1 MNMFLAPLRN
11 SDRRKLKQR
20 VLEDFGLS
28 NSQEPEQND
37 GIDVGDLLVPDGLQ
51 SIKFTTHAGEI
62 GVRYLTI
69 HIPIMTLMENCITC
83 RLHTSHLT
91 EIHSGLRLGRAVQT

>member
-1 MNMFLAPLRN
+1 MNVLLAPLRN

-28 NSQEPEQND
+28 NSQEPEHND

-51 SIKFTTHAGEI
+51 SVKFTTHAGEI
-62 GVRYLTI
+62 GVR
-69 HIPIMTLMENCITC
+69 
-83 RLHTSHLT
+83 
-91 EIHSGLRLGRAVQT
+91 